1 MKISAKTK
9 ENIKRI
15 LGESEKF
22 LYVDFPNHQI
32 LMDLEGYEDNCS
44 PADDG
49 GCIASEDWLKSLI
62 SE

>member
-1 MKISAKTK
+1 MEINAKTK

-15 LGESEKF
+15 IEESDRF

-32 LMDLEGYEDNCS
+32 LMDLEGYKDNCS
-44 PADDG
+44 AADDG
-49 GCIASEDWLKSLI
+49 GCIVAESWLKSLI